1 VCSGCSLKNPS
12 GFRNLRAQPAFIL
25 YPPGRKALRGESI
38 RASQAGTFGMSDN
51 AALSIHGPTV
61 TGLAVKEKAQ
71 VLFLQAFPHSPFYI
85 KLLCK
90 HAALNAPQKPSCAF
104 PWNLLKLLSNF
115 TYDLFILTAFKSSI
129 SVV

>member
-1 VCSGCSLKNPS
+1 MIKMRIVCVLGLQSVNPS

-71 VLFLQAFPHSPFYI
+71 VLFLQASLTPPF
-85 KLLCK
+85 
-90 HAALNAPQKPSCAF
+90 
-104 PWNLLKLLSNF
+104 
-115 TYDLFILTAFKSSI
+115 T
-129 SVV
+129 